1 MEAKL
6 GSNPCFI
13 WRISDLIDS
22 DHHWNLRLID
32 QHFAKEDAEAIKKIP
47 LPRYPQDDELIWHH
61 DKKGQY
67 IVRSGYQVTL
77 GLKLGETPTSSTG
90 GSHGW
95 FMIWNLNLPRKIK
108 IFTWRATKNLLPTLE
123 NLSKRKILEEPVCL
137 ICKMGIEDV
146 FHALMGCKMVK
157 KVWKCTHVNAIV
169 QDVGRED
176 MLSVMLSLVR
186 KMPKRE
192 FIFEGRTLNPLMI
205 IAKANAIIEAYQGMH
220 GMKQISKS
228 GNETIKQDQWRPP
241 PSGHYKINVDAAV
254 HIEQQLTRLGAVIRN
269 SKGQVIGAAVRST
282 SFQEDV
288 TAATAEAVKLGM
300 EMAKEARLMDVIVE
314 TDCIGVVNLANN
326 ETSNRKEILWTISE
340 IQECKAGFQSI
351 QIQYV
356 PRCCNKFAHSLAKRA
371 LKSSESVRWL
381 ETPQT
386 DVLTCFSFY

>member
-1 MEAKL
+1 
-6 GSNPCFI
+6 
-13 WRISDLIDS
+13 
-22 DHHWNLRLID
+22 
-32 QHFAKEDAEAIKKIP
+32 
-47 LPRYPQDDELIWHH
+47 
-61 DKKGQY
+61 
-67 IVRSGYQVTL
+67 
-77 GLKLGETPTSSTG
+77 
-90 GSHGW
+90 
-95 FMIWNLNLPRKIK
+95 
-108 IFTWRATKNLLPTLE
+108 
-123 NLSKRKILEEPVCL
+123 
-137 ICKMGIEDV
+137 
-146 FHALMGCKMVK
+146 
-157 KVWKCTHVNAIV
+157 
-169 QDVGRED
+169 
-176 MLSVMLSLVR
+176 
-186 KMPKRE
+186 
-192 FIFEGRTLNPLMI
+192 MI
-205 IAKANAIIEAYQGMH
+205 IAKANAIIEAYQGIH
-220 GMKQISKS
+220 GMEQISKS

-241 PSGHYKINVDAAV
+241 PSGHYKINVDVAV
-254 HIEQQLTRLGAVIRN
+254 HIEQKLTRLGAVIRN

>member
-1 MEAKL
+1 
-6 GSNPCFI
+6 
-13 WRISDLIDS
+13 
-22 DHHWNLRLID
+22 
-32 QHFAKEDAEAIKKIP
+32 
-47 LPRYPQDDELIWHH
+47 
-61 DKKGQY
+61 
-67 IVRSGYQVTL
+67 
-77 GLKLGETPTSSTG
+77 
-90 GSHGW
+90 
-95 FMIWNLNLPRKIK
+95 
-108 IFTWRATKNLLPTLE
+108 
-123 NLSKRKILEEPVCL
+123 
-137 ICKMGIEDV
+137 MGTEDV
-146 FHALMGCKMVK
+146 FHTLMGCKMVK
-157 KVWKCTHVNAIV
+157 KVWKRTHVNATV

-176 MLSVMLSLVR
+176 MLSIMLSLVR

-192 FIFEGRTLNPLMI
+192 VEFVIVVWWVLWHARNKFIFEGRTLNPLMI

-269 SKGQVIGAAVRST
+269 SKGQVIGAAMRST

-371 LKSSESVRWL
+371 LKSSES
-381 ETPQT
+381 
-386 DVLTCFSFY
+386 FI